1 MRRAG
6 KVVREVLELVRDHVR
21 PGATTLDLE
30 KVAEARIS
38 ARAVAHVSFAGKDGE
53 NTELKRRHCR

>member
-6 KVVREVLELVRDHVR
+6 RVVREVLELVRSHVK

-30 KVAEARIS
+30 KVAEARIAS
-38 ARAVAHVSFAGKDGE
+38 WVRGPRSRGITGIPACCALR
-53 NTELKRRHCR
+53 